1 MTANRPNMIQ
11 GRHFTAIPGF
21 GTTVQGEFAEHHRSG
36 ESGAESAAAEWRPMH
51 EAESSIPWS
60 DVIRFHMD
68 IVGRGEES
76 FFSFSPDHEA
86 SERWART
93 DESMMA
99 DLAGPW
105 SCKFGEGPRS
115 PFWIGV
121 ECGAHESVFLG
132 GPCYVAFERRDS
144 ARSVPVLRPL
154 LYREVELTATEEGC
168 DITPR
173 QGKWAFCPPVW
184 GLLDQAQVVLP
195 DDEQAFLGEMI
206 DEAAQRAKDRDES
219 LASAVLAT
227 LIDRLPDLREVLSRR
242 LPAPAARRGSA
253 SPWVLFAPQASG
265 AFKYNRHLMAD
276 YRRIAEQLAA
286 SAEQVGGLGILE
298 GGWTHEV
305 DRKEG
310 IQPLVALNDRQR
322 DVVERVIGGAP
333 LTVVTGPPGCGK
345 SQVVLSVL
353 LNAWACGQSVLF
365 VSSNNNAVDV
375 VRERLDRLDSAVP
388 IAVRAGSKERN
399 NAVGLLRNIS
409 TRVGQRRGQLA
420 SDASAASEAQLQPLI
435 ERREAL
441 REMRDSRVPQKIT
454 EQSRSAMAAYA
465 KERGLNDKIEKETGR
480 LEHEWRRHGSGTRR
494 LARTRQMVEE
504 SLDAARAWID
514 RKPDFEQ
521 QQRIDDEERRRLD
534 QAIRDAERVRDDALD
549 EAGVMDPRT
558 VEELM
563 RHGSPDDLAT
573 WHAGLDRILK
583 YAASDLLT
591 PPEWHVEFE
600 RWSSAREAD
609 QASRDLKTLGD
620 RVSRHFDELSVRIES
635 LGARAQAMTQARKA
649 LHRYGMDTPPA
660 IAPDLID
667 SWKRGFAITLTVV
680 PSRMDR
686 LFPWRPL
693 PGAKRKLRQIER
705 MLLKSFPLATWRHV
719 GPIEGPGGRDRVS
732 EVLESITRWRQAKE
746 EQRAAGEVSVQVSDV
761 FTTLTERA
769 RRLGVPPNPAVQGAE
784 YLSPKAWDDLAKEA
798 HARSREADAAAGAW
812 RRRADHENALDSVR
826 QWLERWRI
834 LGSAVHDTL
843 AEGSEAPLAHALRRL
858 ASDPGT
864 PALRQLE
871 EADGKCDVAG
881 FLRAWRA
888 ARRHHSEATD
898 LRRQREA
905 IPSLTARV
913 MAWWDQTPEAL
924 VTTFTDVSRDRWP
937 EPQVLDER
945 LVPLDELL
953 KETKRFLDH
962 DRPDWKKS
970 AREERKRANE
980 GLRKA
985 AELVP
990 MSKTEGRALRE
1001 RCMKASASNASWP
1014 IDALRDEFRQFGI
1027 ETLVDGIES
1036 IDRKLA
1042 QSALRIAEAD
1052 WLQRLLDDDEAC
1064 RAVGRLETS
1073 LARNNGIL
1081 PPEQVMV
1088 FRHALRAAPVWI
1100 TTAKSVQSVPTAPE
1114 LFDVVL
1120 VDEASQCTLTD
1131 LLPALYRGRRW
1142 VVIGDSEQLPAIPT
1156 VRKTEE
1162 QALSQKYGLDPF
1174 LDRVGHSD
1182 LFTLCAAV
1190 LPRGRSDVLQLRE
1203 HFRSHPQIIGFS
1215 NRHIYQQRLQL
1226 APDTLDRSPLPV
1238 ASGVFPVPV
1247 AGRAERGDR
1256 GSSWI
1261 NRSEAER
1268 VVEEVERLTTREG
1281 LNGGTIGI
1289 VTPFGEQK
1297 KLIQM
1302 LLVEAQISNDL
1313 KVDSAHGFQG
1323 DERDIMVFS
1332 PVVAQGMTP
1341 GAQRWVDTPPNLINV
1356 ALTRARHALFVVA
1369 DLDFLRRQPLPSLL
1383 HRLAAYC
1390 QDVATLRATSDAELR
1405 LYSWMILQ
1413 GWTPT
1418 VHPRI
1423 GDLEVDFTLS
1433 PPHPKGAAPLAIEV
1447 DGEAYH
1453 REDSATDKAR
1463 DAFLAARDF
1472 QVLRVSAREVF
1483 ETPLTVIAEIE
1494 RRMKG
1499 G

>member
-1 MTANRPNMIQ
+1 
-11 GRHFTAIPGF
+11 
-21 GTTVQGEFAEHHRSG
+21 
-36 ESGAESAAAEWRPMH
+36 MH
-51 EAESSIPWS
+51 EAGNSIPWS

-76 FFSFSPDHEA
+76 FFSFSPDDDA
-86 SERWART
+86 SERWVYAN
-93 DESMMA
+93 ESMMA

-105 SCKFGEGPRS
+105 SCKFGEGSHP

-121 ECGAHESVFLG
+121 DRGTHESVFLG
-132 GPCYVAFERRDS
+132 GPCYAAFERRDS
-144 ARSVPVLRPL
+144 GPSVPVQRPL

-195 DDEQAFLGEMI
+195 DNEQAFLGETI

-227 LIDRLPDLREVLSRR
+227 LTDRLPDLREVMSRR
-242 LPAPAARRGSA
+242 LPGPATRRGSA
-253 SPWVLFAPQASG
+253 SPWILFAPQASG

-276 YRRIAEQLAA
+276 YRRIAEQLTA
-286 SAEQVGGLGILE
+286 SAERVGGLGILE
-298 GGWTHEV
+298 GGWTHED
-305 DRKEG
+305 DRDEG

-322 DVVERVIGGAP
+322 AVVERVIGGAP

-388 IAVRAGSKERN
+388 IAVRAGSKEKN

-409 TRVGQRRGQLA
+409 TRVGQRRGRPP
-420 SDASAASEAQLQPLI
+420 SDAPAAGEAQLQPLI

-454 EQSRSAMAAYA
+454 EHARSAMEAYA
-465 KERGLNDKIEKETGR
+465 KERQLIDKIEKETGR
-480 LEHEWRRHGSGTRR
+480 LEHEWRRHGFGARR
-494 LARTRQMVEE
+494 LARTRQTVEE

-521 QQRIDDEERRRLD
+521 QQRIDDEEHRRLD
-534 QAIRDAERVRDDALD
+534 QAIKDEQQARDTVLG

-558 VEELM
+558 VDELM

-583 YAASDLLT
+583 YAAGDLLT

-600 RWSSAREAD
+600 RWSSAREAE
-609 QASRDLKTLGD
+609 QASRDLKSLGD
-620 RVSRHFDELSVRIES
+620 RVSRRFDELSVRIES
-635 LGARAQAMTQARKA
+635 LGERAQAMTQALDA
-649 LHRYGMDTPPA
+649 LHRCGMETPPA
-660 IAPDLID
+660 IGSGLID
-667 SWKRGFAITLTVV
+667 DWKKAFAVTLTAI

-686 LFPWRPL
+686 LLPWRPL
-693 PGAKRKLRQIER
+693 PRARRRLRQIEQ
-705 MLLKSFPLATWRHV
+705 MLLKCLPLATWRQV
-719 GPIEGPGGRDRVS
+719 GPIESTGGRDRIS
-732 EVLESITRWRQAKE
+732 EVLDSIARWRQAKE
-746 EQRAAGEVSVQVSDV
+746 EQRAAGEVSAQISDV
-761 FTTLTERA
+761 FATLAEEA
-769 RRLGVPPNPAVQGAE
+769 KHLGATPKSAVQGAGF
-784 YLSPKAWDDLAKEA
+784 LSPSAWDDLAKEA
-798 HARSREADAAAGAW
+798 YARSREADAATGAW
-812 RRRADHENALDSVR
+812 RRRADHENALDFVR
-826 QWLERWRI
+826 QWLEQWRM
-834 LGSAVHDTL
+834 LGSVVHDTL
-843 AEGSEAPLAHALRRL
+843 TEGSEASLAHALRRL
-858 ASDPGT
+858 ESDPGT
-864 PALRQLE
+864 PALRQLG

-881 FLRAWRA
+881 FLRSWRM
-888 ARRHHSEATD
+888 ARGHHTAATD
-898 LRRQREA
+898 LRRQREG
-905 IPSLTARV
+905 IPPHTARV
-913 MAWWDQTPEAL
+913 MAWWDQAPEAL
-924 VTTFTDVSRDRWP
+924 VTTFAGVSRDRWP
-937 EPQVLDER
+937 EPEVLNER
-945 LVPLDELL
+945 LAPLHGLL
-953 KETKRFLDH
+953 KETVRFLDN
-962 DRPDWKKS
+962 DRPEWKER
-970 AREERKRANE
+970 ARKERKWANE
-980 GLRKA
+980 ELRKA

-990 MSKTEGRALRE
+990 MSKMEGQALRE
-1001 RCMKASASNASWP
+1001 RCMKATASNASWP
-1014 IDALRDEFRQFGI
+1014 IDTLRDEFRQFGI
-1027 ETLVDGIES
+1027 EKLVGGIES

-1042 QSALRIAEAD
+1042 ESALRTAEAG
-1052 WLQRLLDDDEAC
+1052 WLQRLLEDDEAC
-1064 RAVGRLETS
+1064 RAVSQLETS
-1073 LARNNGIL
+1073 LARNNGVL
-1081 PPEQVMV
+1081 PPDQTTA
-1088 FRHALRAAPVWI
+1088 FRHALRAAPVWV

-1142 VVIGDSEQLPAIPT
+1142 AVIGDSDQLPAIPT
-1156 VRKTEE
+1156 VRATEE

-1174 LDRVGHSD
+1174 LDRVGHAD
-1182 LFTLCAAV
+1182 LFTLCAAA
-1190 LPRGRSDVLQLRE
+1190 LPRGRSDVLQLHE

-1215 NRHIYQQRLQL
+1215 NQHIYQQRLQL

-1247 AGRAERGDR
+1247 AGYAERGDR
-1256 GSSWI
+1256 GRSWI
-1261 NRSEAER
+1261 NRAEAER
-1268 VVEEVERLTTREG
+1268 VVDEVKRLTVQGG
-1281 LNGGTIGI
+1281 LNGRAIGI
-1289 VTPFGEQK
+1289 VTPFGGQK
-1297 KLIQM
+1297 TLIQN
-1302 LLVEAQISNDL
+1302 LLAREQISSDL

-1341 GAQRWVDTPPNLINV
+1341 GARRWIETPPNLINV

-1369 DLDFLRRQPLPSLL
+1369 DLDFLRHQPLPSLL

-1390 QDVATLRATSDAELR
+1390 RDVEILRETSEAELL

-1413 GWTPT
+1413 GWTPM

-1423 GDLEVDFTLS
+1423 GDLEVDFTL
-1433 PPHPKGAAPLAIEV
+1433 PPSHPEVVAPLAIEV
-1447 DGEAYH
+1447 DGKPYH
-1453 REDSATDKAR
+1453 REDSATDKSR
-1463 DAFLAARDF
+1463 DAFLAARGF
-1472 QVLRVSAREVF
+1472 QVLRVSAREVN
-1483 ETPLTVIAEIE
+1483 ETPLTVVAEIE
-1494 RRMKG
+1494 RRLADG
-1499 G
+1499 RGFARGPA